1 MIFANLGSFCL
12 QLRRS
17 RQSSTW
23 SDWNFSALFHVWRE
37 FVFARWTW
45 QQVQLLYVLSWFAE
59 TWSSQVFWKT
69 NQLSLQAS
77 LHSAITSVPRWRSSQ
92 TSAETSLLRHD
103 HVRLLLK
110 LPCSDAIKSR
120 VLNHEVIFCLDNG
133 VSFYHGWNVLF
144 LVLITYGR
152 WAGIVGDDRT
162 RVHKPKGRRLSPTG
176 QMRNFFKTAVKNFFL
191 PTRLDYARSFGW
203 GWRILIVILFLSLII
218 LCLPPMVGLI
228 STSVLSLEFK
238 HYLITNKDILKA
250 WLNFGSLVLEILIA
264 ILLGQILLTEG
275 MAQRLKRLVADSQV
289 NYQRNLEIELRTEE
303 MQLKNNVDEIYRLLH
318 ENASFP
324 KLIANIGKAYRL
336 VKESLIFLYPGLR
349 DLYTKVIFLSLITSF
364 PGGLYG
370 LGAFI
375 LFILLSF
382 TKVLGFFLDNPAFT
396 KWLCSGLLRIHRLS
410 NPWVMARG
418 WESKAVADQIE

>member
-1 MIFANLGSFCL
+1 
-12 QLRRS
+12 
-17 RQSSTW
+17 
-23 SDWNFSALFHVWRE
+23 
-37 FVFARWTW
+37 
-45 QQVQLLYVLSWFAE
+45 
-59 TWSSQVFWKT
+59 
-69 NQLSLQAS
+69 
-77 LHSAITSVPRWRSSQ
+77 
-92 TSAETSLLRHD
+92 
-103 HVRLLLK
+103 
-110 LPCSDAIKSR
+110 
-120 VLNHEVIFCLDNG
+120 
-133 VSFYHGWNVLF
+133 
-144 LVLITYGR
+144 
-152 WAGIVGDDRT
+152 
-162 RVHKPKGRRLSPTG
+162 
-176 QMRNFFKTAVKNFFL
+176 
-191 PTRLDYARSFGW
+191 
-203 GWRILIVILFLSLII
+203 
-218 LCLPPMVGLI
+218 MVGLI
-228 STSVLSLEFK
+228 STSVLSLEIK

-396 KWLCSGLLRIHRLS
+396 K
-410 NPWVMARG
+410 
-418 WESKAVADQIE
+418 